1 MERALYGPAG
11 FFVAPGGGP
20 AAHFRTSAN
29 ASPLF
34 AGALWDLLVRVDE
47 ALGRPPTLDL
57 VDVGAGRGELLRA
70 VWSLASDS
78 PRSPRSSRERSLR
91 ERLRPVGVELAAR
104 PADLP
109 AEIGWRADLP
119 APVTGLLVA
128 TEWLDNVPIDVAAA
142 DPDGTVRYLL
152 VDPATGAE
160 SPGDPV
166 TGDDAGWLAQ
176 WWPLAPGHRAEI
188 GLPRDRAWAAAV
200 STVERGLALCV
211 DYGHW
216 RSARPPFGTLTGFR
230 SGREVPPVPDG
241 SCDLTAHVAVDSL
254 AGPATVLLTQRAAL
268 RALGVSGTR
277 PPLAWA
283 STDPAGYLRALAT
296 ASAAAELTDPAGLG
310 AHWWLLDPI
319 AIPAPLTTP
328 ATPAS
333 PVDQGEVH
341 GRSSDLP
348 GNYA

>member
-11 FFVAPGGGP
+11 FFVAPGAGP
-20 AAHFRTSAN
+20 AAHFRTSVL

-34 AGALWDLLVRVDE
+34 AGAVLDLLVMVDE
-47 ALGRPPTLDL
+47 ALGRPPALDL
-57 VDVGAGRGELLRA
+57 VDVGAGRGELVRA
-70 VWSLASDS
+70 VYSLASDS
-78 PRSPRSSRERSLR
+78 LGQSSRGLSRERSLAER
-91 ERLRPVGVELAAR
+91 SLAERLRPVGVELAAR

-109 AEIGWRADLP
+109 AEIGWRPDLP
-119 APVTGLLVA
+119 ASVTGLLVA
-128 TEWLDNVPIDVAAA
+128 TEWLDNVPVDVAAA

-152 VDPATGAE
+152 VDPTTGAE

-166 TGDDAGWLAQ
+166 TGDDAGWLAR

-230 SGREVPPVPDG
+230 GGREVTPVPDG

-254 AGPATVLLTQRAAL
+254 AGPATVLLTQREAL
-268 RALGVSGTR
+268 RALGVSGAR
-277 PPLAWA
+277 PPLALA

-296 ASAAAELTDPAGLG
+296 ASAAAELTDPTSLG
-310 AHWWLLDPI
+310 AHCWLLEPI
-319 AIPAPLTTP
+319 AIPPP
-328 ATPAS
+328 ALS
-333 PVDQGEVH
+333 VDQGERTAYLSH
-341 GRSSDLP
+341 LP
-348 GNYA
+348 DNLT